1 MSKQVFYLDADHLED
16 RGLMSQ
22 SPPPEMTGMGKEW
35 EDSCFKAHFHF
46 SVQAEVFIRKER
58 GTEQRYQGRGLKSS
72 LRAGEHNL
80 FQ

>member
-22 SPPPEMTGMGKEW
+22 SPSPHLS
-35 EDSCFKAHFHF
+35 EDKSF
-46 SVQAEVFIRKER
+46 VRRER

-72 LRAGEHNL
+72 LPAGEHNL